1 MTDVVEKISIRRDRA
16 LEARLLDAVITDQNS
31 RPRNQQVQVGPSS
44 IGYCRELAR
53 AEIFEGVHT
62 QELVAP
68 LTHWPTAA
76 HVGSA
81 MGEELERIFG
91 ERLAQVITQQRV
103 TTFFDKL
110 GVSISGAIDLAFID
124 EDHVSDLKSVDDMG
138 GMLYDLDRNAEL
150 IETLLMIWR
159 EDKLFAW
166 NVETP
171 DGGYELTQI
180 LVNKFAKLKYWIQ
193 VSVYVVG
200 AIQAGLLSPDA
211 EGRLIFYDRSGAFQ
225 EFVAIMIS
233 SEEVEMFYD
242 LGQARVEQIAQ
253 AQELFERTGN
263 LHLIHQL
270 RDQTPSFCFSPK
282 VMCPL
287 RERCWG
293 GSEWEPEQVLDS
305 PEISNALDRY
315 IEGRRLAQLG
325 EGMKKSAKTD
335 LKGIEGT
342 TPDGRKVSWPGGRI
356 NVVETAKGHA
366 QGEHRP
372 ARSAVDMAVE
382 AMARVAVKPEDPT
395 ELAMEIL
402 AEPVQEPHVHT
413 TSRGT
418 KACSEGRCNPKTIV
432 EQEPGPYFE
441 GAGAEVSH
449 DWKGEPQASDSKPEP
464 GLHVGGPMDPSEG
477 FDADE
482 LPEIT
487 LEAAR
492 AETARGA
499 DGNTGWDDP
508 SEYDD
513 GAPREEPEPNP
524 GLGRVSFVDTDLRPL
539 EEAPEPDPGAY
550 LRPDEYE
557 AQVTL
562 DGTRANW
569 PTPAEEVLANTPELT
584 DAQRAY
590 LERVAERRG
599 RLDDMQKTVASE
611 RRKRH
616 ER

>member
-1 MTDVVEKISIRRDRA
+1 MSDAPTKAEIRRDRA
-16 LEARLLDAVITDQNS
+16 LEQKLLQAVIDDQNA

-62 QELVAP
+62 TELVAP
-68 LTHWPTAA
+68 ITHWPTAA

-103 TTFFDKL
+103 TTLFDKL

-138 GMLYDLDRNAEL
+138 GTLYDLDRNAEL
-150 IETLLMIWR
+150 IENLLMIWR

-200 AIQAGLLSPDA
+200 AIQSGLLTPDA
-211 EGRLIFYDRSGAFQ
+211 EGRLVFYDRSGAFQ
-225 EFVAIMIS
+225 EFVAVEIS
-233 SEEVEMFYD
+233 NEEVEMFYD

-315 IEGRRLAQLG
+315 IEGRRLAKIAD
-325 EGMKKSAKTD
+325 GMKKSAHTE
-335 LKGIEGT
+335 LKGIEGS

-356 NVVETAKGHA
+356 NVVETATRGDHVRA
-366 QGEHRP
+366 TP

-382 AMARVAVKPEDPT
+382 AMARVAKTPEQ
-395 ELAMEIL
+395 AV
-402 AEPVQEPHVHT
+402 AEVEGKFTAPAEHVHT
-413 TSRGT
+413 TTRGT

-432 EQEPGPYFE
+432 EP
-441 GAGAEVSH
+441 AERV
-449 DWKGEPQASDSKPEP
+449 
-464 GLHVGGPMDPSEG
+464 LHVGGPMDPSEG

-482 LPEIT
+482 LPEAT

-492 AETARGA
+492 DE
-499 DGNTGWDDP
+499 
-508 SEYDD
+508 
-513 GAPREEPEPNP
+513 EPNP
-524 GLGRVSFVDTDLRPL
+524 GLGRVTFTDTDPRP
-539 EEAPEPDPGAY
+539 PEGNVLLPGDQGMPYDDPPFGESA
-550 LRPDEYE
+550 
-557 AQVTL
+557 
-562 DGTRANW
+562 W
-569 PTPAEEVLANTPELT
+569 PTPAEEVLATAEGLT

-590 LERVAERRG
+590 LERVKDRRTQLDEMQQSVAENRKKRSG
-599 RLDDMQKTVASE
+599 R
-611 RRKRH
+611 
-616 ER
+616 